1 MKDGEQWTINIDQFG
16 GYCPAYFDNAYPFY
30 GNKNQASDM
39 TTVNL
44 IDPNVLTQGPG
55 IVALTGGTQ
64 AGELGSVLITGITKH
79 AVSSNVAHA
88 CGANK
93 VFKITNTAVSN
104 GNFPKTISAGTAN
117 VATDVLHYQGK
128 TLVFWN
134 DTGVDGDIG
143 LLTNDTV
150 WDDNWGC
157 YTNDTEV
164 LTING
169 WKLIKDVGVNEKV
182 YSLNPKTQEVEIA
195 INTETI
201 NKDYDGEMIRFIS
214 EGIDISVTPD
224 HKMFTGFRKRIK
236 GKDKRNIEYKI
247 VRADSLLDKTN
258 FKLKKNAIWVGKVI
272 RNWQIPAYK
281 NEIKKNK
288 GKGGNSYYQK
298 ERKTIPIK
306 TFLTFLGFYISEG
319 CCRKNGQAIQISQSK
334 EKNFYTWNVI
344 KENLNDL
351 GFSYSESKRGDGF
364 TINDKQFCEYIK
376 NFVKGKSY
384 EKYIP
389 KEILELDKSLLIY
402 LYESMMLGDGDNT
415 GRYYTSSPK
424 LRDDFIELVNKLGW
438 SPTLREYDKR
448 GQKALNGIAKHISYI
463 VGVNKQ
469 KNEQTFNH
477 HKKQKWGATVIK
489 EQYSGKIVCLALDK
503 NHIMLVRRNGKQVW
517 CGNSTVATGAA
528 QLQDAPHYGIVGG
541 DDVAYLTN
549 GIYLST
555 VNGTT
560 LNATALNFNTDGETV
575 SVTWNWNRAVVA
587 VNRPNISGS
596 NFNLSFIAKWNGVS
610 SSWEGDPIEVAGEI
624 GALYTKNGITFV
636 WWKDGIS
643 TGGYNFGY
651 INGLRLERITRYEG
665 SLPNQAQVGE
675 YEGFIGWISSDKL
688 MMWGS
693 RDKDTPVR
701 MFEYMAGG
709 HATIGTWAAPFGSVI
724 ISSNVTTSYQLGKA
738 SGYDTGARYKTV
750 AYKMSGAGH
759 KSVIDNIKVQ
769 FETLATGA
777 KLDGTLTYDQ
787 GVSTKAL
794 AQIAYSATD
803 TSTIRKMLI
812 SSPILEDFRIDL
824 SWKNGSVTNPVK
836 IRSLMIEGH
845 YTLES

>member
-1 MKDGEQWTINIDQFG
+1 MKEGEKWTITVDQFG

-30 GNKNQASDM
+30 GNKNQSSDM
-39 TTVNL
+39 TTVDL
-44 IDPNVLTQGPG
+44 IDPNGLTQGPG

-79 AVSSNVAHA
+79 VVSSNVAHA
-88 CGANK
+88 CGADK

-117 VATDVLHYQGK
+117 VATDLLHYQGK

-143 LLTNDTV
+143 LLTNDTT
-150 WDDNWGC
+150 WKDNWG
-157 YTNDTEV
+157 
-164 LTING
+164 
-169 WKLIKDVGVNEKV
+169 
-182 YSLNPKTQEVEIA
+182 
-195 INTETI
+195 
-201 NKDYDGEMIRFIS
+201 
-214 EGIDISVTPD
+214 
-224 HKMFTGFRKRIK
+224 
-236 GKDKRNIEYKI
+236 
-247 VRADSLLDKTN
+247 
-258 FKLKKNAIWVGKVI
+258 
-272 RNWQIPAYK
+272 
-281 NEIKKNK
+281 
-288 GKGGNSYYQK
+288 
-298 ERKTIPIK
+298 
-306 TFLTFLGFYISEG
+306 
-319 CCRKNGQAIQISQSK
+319 
-334 EKNFYTWNVI
+334 
-344 KENLNDL
+344 
-351 GFSYSESKRGDGF
+351 
-364 TINDKQFCEYIK
+364 
-376 NFVKGKSY
+376 
-384 EKYIP
+384 
-389 KEILELDKSLLIY
+389 
-402 LYESMMLGDGDNT
+402 
-415 GRYYTSSPK
+415 
-424 LRDDFIELVNKLGW
+424 
-438 SPTLREYDKR
+438 
-448 GQKALNGIAKHISYI
+448 
-463 VGVNKQ
+463 
-469 KNEQTFNH
+469 
-477 HKKQKWGATVIK
+477 
-489 EQYSGKIVCLALDK
+489 
-503 NHIMLVRRNGKQVW
+503 
-517 CGNSTVATGAA
+517 STVATGAA
-528 QLQDAPHYGIVGG
+528 QLADAPHYGIVGG
-541 DDVAYLTN
+541 DDVAYFTN

-643 TGGYNFGY
+643 TGGYNLGY
-651 INGLRLERITRYEG
+651 INGLRLELIRRYEG

-675 YEGFIGWISSDKL
+675 YEGFIGWISSNKL
-688 MMWGS
+688 MLWGS

-709 HATIGTWAAPFGSVI
+709 HATIGTWAAPFGTVI
-724 ISSNVTTSYQLGKA
+724 ISSNITTSYQLGKA